1 MFRKFISYYK
11 PYKKIFLLDMI
22 CATIASLVDIS
33 LPLIISYMV
42 NTVLKSTDKSVL
54 LNSAFRVVLLLLVLY
69 FIRMLCS
76 YYITYMGHTMGM
88 KMETDMRNDL
98 FGKLSELPFSFY
110 DNNNTGQMI
119 SRLTSDLFDVTELAH
134 HGPEDIF
141 ISILKITGALIIL
154 SNVNLI
160 LTISLFVMVIIII
173 IFSRHYNVKMKDG
186 QRQSRIKVGKIN
198 ETVLD
203 SLSGIRVVK
212 SFANE
217 KFEKKKFK
225 KGNVEFLEAKSG
237 FYKAMGTYTSVNG
250 FFQGLMYVLVFLV
263 GSLCVYYGK
272 MDSQD
277 IILFIL
283 YIGMFLDPMKTLVSF
298 TEMYQKGFTGFK
310 RMIEILEEDNEIY
323 DPESPMKFEKLEGD
337 VVFNDVSFKY
347 KNTEEYVLK
356 NISMNIPKGKK
367 IAIVGAS
374 GGGKSTFCS
383 LIPRFYDTTSGDV
396 TIDNINVKDMLLKD
410 LRLNIGVV
418 QQDVYIFNTSIKE
431 NIAYGVENATMTE
444 IIEAAKNA
452 NIHDFIMTLPDGYD
466 TYLGER
472 GVRFSGG
479 QKQRISIARVFL
491 KNPPILILDEATA
504 ALDNESERYIQKS
517 LDELSKNRTTI
528 IIAHRLSTI
537 RNADEIVVLTDKGI
551 VEQGNHE
558 ELMEKN
564 GQYKKLYDLQFE
576 LL

>member
-1 MFRKFISYYK
+1 MLKKFISYYK
-11 PYKKIFLLDMI
+11 PYKKIFLFDMF
-22 CATIASLVDIS
+22 CATLASLVDIS

-42 NTVLKSTDKSVL
+42 NTVLKSGDKSL
-54 LNSAFRVVLLLLVLY
+54 LLTSAYKVVALLLVLY
-69 FIRMLCS
+69 FVRMLCT

-88 KMETDMRNDL
+88 MMETDMRNDL
-98 FGKLSELPFSFY
+98 FSKLSELPFSFY

-141 ISILKITGALIIL
+141 ISIIKITGALIIL
-154 SNVNLI
+154 SQVNLV
-160 LTISLFVMVIIII
+160 LTLSLFVMVVI
-173 IFSRHYNVKMKDG
+173 IFIFSKHYNIKMKDG

-217 KFEKKKFK
+217 KYEKKKFRR
-225 KGNVEFLEAKSG
+225 GNVEFLEAKSG
-237 FYKAMGTYTSVNG
+237 FYKAMGTYSSVNG

-283 YIGMFLDPMKTLVSF
+283 YIGMFLDPMKTLISF
-298 TEMYQKGFTGFK
+298 TELYQKGFTGFK
-310 RMIEILEEDNEIY
+310 RMLEILEEDNEIF
-323 DPESPMKFEKLEGD
+323 DPENPVAVDKLSGD
-337 VVFNDVSFKY
+337 IVFDNVSFKY
-347 KNTEEYVLK
+347 KNTEEFVLK
-356 NISMNIPKGKK
+356 NISMNIHKGKK

-383 LIPRFYDTTSGDV
+383 LIPRFYDTTGGAV

-410 LRLNIGVV
+410 LRNNIGVV

-431 NIAYGVENATMTE
+431 NIAYGVENATME
-444 IIEAAKNA
+444 QIIEAAKNA
-452 NIHDFIMTLPDGYD
+452 NIHDFIMSLPEGYD

-537 RNADEIVVLTDKGI
+537 RNSDEIVVLTDKGI
-551 VEQGNHE
+551 VEQGSHDS
-558 ELMEKN
+558 LMEKG